1 MMSKNKKIVMG
12 LALAS
17 VAFIIMMFS
26 TMPSAGSK
34 EITIADLSKNGSKY
48 EGDYIMTQGLLNKE
62 SVKWDADKLELRFEL
77 YEEGQGTLQVFH
89 KGIKPDNFSEDVI
102 VLVEGFIQ
110 EDGVFEAEK
119 VQTKCPTK
127 YEGEDMENY
136 DTEMHKEMYKN
147 DKPE

>member
-1 MMSKNKKIVMG
+1 MSKNKKIVVG
-12 LALAS
+12 LSLAA
-17 VAFIIMMFS
+17 VAFVIMMFS

-110 EDGVFEAEK
+110 KDGVFEAEK

>member
-1 MMSKNKKIVMG
+1 MSKNKKIVMG

-17 VAFIIMMFS
+17 VAFVIMMFS

-34 EITIADLSKNGSKY
+34 EITIADLSTNGSKY

>member
-12 LALAS
+12 LALAA
-17 VAFIIMMFS
+17 VAFVIMMFS

-34 EITIADLSKNGSKY
+34 EITIADLTQNGSKY

-62 SVKWDADKLELRFEL
+62 SVKWDADKLELTFEL

-110 EDGVFEAEK
+110 ADGVFEAEK

-136 DTEMHKEMYKN
+136 DTEMHKEIYKN

>member
-1 MMSKNKKIVMG
+1 MSKNKKIVVG
-12 LALAS
+12 LSLAA
-17 VAFIIMMFS
+17 VAFVIMMFS

-34 EITIADLSKNGSKY
+34 EITIGDLSKSGSKY

-77 YEEGQGTLQVFH
+77 YEEGQGTLKVFH
-89 KGIKPDNFSEDVI
+89 KGIKPDNFTEDVI

-147 DKPE
+147 DKKE